1 MNLRDK
7 IQSARERLVAAGIE
21 NGEAGRDAAL
31 LARHVLGYNRAEM
44 YVHHEDEAGNDFNAR
59 YDPLIERRARRE
71 PAAYIRGVQEFW
83 NRDFI
88 VNRSVLIPRPE
99 TELIIEELLERLPR
113 DVPELPRRIAD
124 IGTGSG
130 CLAVTAAAELPFVE
144 VIATDISEAAL
155 NVAQQNAGQHGVSDR
170 IAFRESA
177 YLFGAEG
184 KFDFILSNPPYVTE
198 SEYQGLAPEVR
209 EYEPATAL
217 VAGEDGF
224 RDIQQ
229 IVDLATAYLKPGGAL
244 LIEIGW
250 QHADALVDL
259 VASFPVLRLAEIAND
274 LQNIPRVA
282 IIERKITDGMK

>member
-1 MNLRDK
+1 VNLRDK
-7 IQSARERLVAAGIE
+7 IAAARTRLAAAGIE
-21 NGEAGRDAAL
+21 SGEAGRDAVL
-31 LARHVLGYNRAEM
+31 LARHVLDWDRATI
-44 YVHHEDEAGNDFNAR
+44 YANYDDQPPPTFHEPFDR
-59 YDPLIERRARRE
+59 VIERRARRE
-71 PAAYIRGVQEFW
+71 PVAYIRGVQEFW

-99 TELIIEELLERLPR
+99 TELIIEEMLARLPLDAPAR
-113 DVPELPRRIAD
+113 PRRVAD

-130 CLAVTAAAELPFVE
+130 CLAVTAAAERPYIE

-155 NVAQQNAGQHGVSDR
+155 HVAHENAGRHGVSDR

-177 YLFGAEG
+177 YLIGATG
-184 KFDFILSNPPYVTE
+184 TFDFILSNPPYVTE
-198 SEYQGLAPEVR
+198 REYQGLAPEVR

-229 IVDLATAYLKPGGAL
+229 VVDLATAYLSPGGTMF
-244 LIEIGW
+244 IEIGHE
-250 QHADALVDL
+250 QADAVVDL
-259 VASFPVLRLAEIAND
+259 VMSYPLLRLAAISND

-282 IIERKITDGMK
+282 IIERKIAP